1 MGSDKG
7 EEILKKIKDGCI
19 LEELTDYSDL
29 KLGKTKKE
37 VINTVIRFHKKTP
50 PLFPKIDDLTE
61 YVNLCE
67 DYIRAICISLEKDDE
82 ILCRLSF
89 SQIWKNFG
97 YYESHK
103 PKLPRSLDMATHG
116 DLSNMR
122 GYNFYKKMNR
132 NSSASHWQ
140 NYYLALL
147 KEADVCGRKVPL
159 FQRIFDFEPKPI
171 SV

>member
-1 MGSDKG
+1 MGSNKG
-7 EEILKKIKDGCI
+7 EEILKKIKNGCI

-37 VINTVIRFHKKTP
+37 VIDNVIRFHKKTP
-50 PLFPKIDDLTE
+50 PLLSKLDNLTKYLDLGE
-61 YVNLCE
+61 N
-67 DYIRAICISLEKDDE
+67 YIRAICISLEKDDE

-97 YYESHK
+97 YYEFHK

-116 DLSNMR
+116 DLSNM
-122 GYNFYKKMNR
+122 GGHNFYKKMNR
-132 NSSASHWQ
+132 NPLARYWP

-147 KEADVCGRKVPL
+147 KEADVYGRKVPL